1 MAFLIPL
8 GFLLFGTAA
17 TAAATVYLVIEGM
30 KVLIKDK

>member
-8 GFLLFGTAA
+8 GFLLFGTA